1 MRGGGH
7 GPWDRRARSADD
19 RRAFADAAPVP
30 FWLDTRDRPPARP
43 PLAASLDCDL
53 AIVGGGL
60 SGLWAA
66 LLAVERHPDRTVVLL
81 ERDRIAT
88 AASGRNGGFLSS
100 FLTHGV
106 ANGMARFPE
115 EMPVLE
121 RLGLENFAAIR
132 ETIDRLDI
140 DCEYEATGE
149 LDVAVQ
155 PHEVEWLVEEADA
168 MRRLGHDVDV
178 LDRDAIRAEV
188 HSPIYEGALWRRSG
202 SALVHP
208 AKLCWGLARE
218 AERAGARIFEGTA
231 VQWVRSGGDGV
242 LLATDAGAVRARQ
255 VLLATS
261 AFPGLL
267 GEIRRRVVPVW
278 DYVLVTEPLD
288 AGQREAI
295 GWQNRQ
301 GIGDMGNRFHYYRQT
316 ADHRILWGGY
326 DAIYGYGNALNTGRE
341 QRERTFADLVEPLL
355 HRVPAAR
362 GDPLQPPLGW
372 RDRHV
377 QPLLRLPGHRSRRPR
392 RLHGRPHRARRRG
405 EPVRGRGGA
414 RPPRGARDRG
424 DRACGRCGRSRSR
437 SRPSPCAG
445 RAIELTRN
453 RLAAAD
459 RNGGRRGLWLRALD
473 RFGLGYDS

>member
-1 MRGGGH
+1 MRGGGR

-19 RRAFADAAPVP
+19 RRAFADAAPIP

-132 ETIDRLDI
+132 EAIDRLEI

-178 LDRDAIRAEV
+178 LDRDSDPRRGPLADLRGRVVAPVGLGAGPPGRSCAGGSRARPSAPGRGFRG
-188 HSPIYEGALWRRSG
+188 HGGAMGPR
-202 SALVHP
+202 
-208 AKLCWGLARE
+208 
-218 AERAGARIFEGTA
+218 
-231 VQWVRSGGDGV
+231 GGDGV
-242 LLATDAGAVRARQ
+242 LLATCGTVRARQ

-261 AFPGLL
+261 AFPGLVAT
-267 GEIRRRVVPVW
+267 IRRRVIPVW
-278 DYVLVTEPLD
+278 DYVLVTEPL
-288 AGQREAI
+288 
-295 GWQNRQ
+295 
-301 GIGDMGNRFHYYRQT
+301 
-316 ADHRILWGGY
+316 
-326 DAIYGYGNALNTGRE
+326 
-341 QRERTFADLVEPLL
+341 
-355 HRVPAAR
+355 
-362 GDPLQPPLGW
+362 
-372 RDRHV
+372 
-377 QPLLRLPGHRSRRPR
+377 
-392 RLHGRPHRARRRG
+392 
-405 EPVRGRGGA
+405 
-414 RPPRGARDRG
+414 
-424 DRACGRCGRSRSR
+424 
-437 SRPSPCAG
+437 
-445 RAIELTRN
+445 
-453 RLAAAD
+453 
-459 RNGGRRGLWLRALD
+459 
-473 RFGLGYDS
+473 

>member
-19 RRAFADAAPVP
+19 RRAFADAAPTP

-115 EMPVLE
+115 EMPALE

-132 ETIDRLDI
+132 EAIERLGI

-155 PHEVEWLVEEADA
+155 PHEVEWLVEEAEA

-208 AKLCWGLARE
+208 GKLCWGLARE
-218 AERAGARIFEGTA
+218 AERAGVRIYEGTA

-288 AGQREAI
+288 AEQREAI
-295 GWQNRQ
+295 GWRNRQ
-301 GIGDMGNRFHYYRQT
+301 GIGDMANRFHYYRQT
-316 ADHRILWGGY
+316 ADDRILWGGY
-326 DAIYGYGNALNTGRE
+326 DAIYGYGSALGTERE
-341 QRERTFADLVEPLL
+341 QRERTFADLASHFFTAFPQLEGIRFSHRWGGAIDTCSRFFAFQGTAHDGRVAYTVGHTGLGVGASRFGAGVALDLLDGRETEATRLRAMRSKPFPFPPEPL
-355 HRVPAAR
+355 RWA
-362 GDPLQPPLGW
+362 
-372 RDRHV
+372 
-377 QPLLRLPGHRSRRPR
+377 
-392 RLHGRPHRARRRG
+392 
-405 EPVRGRGGA
+405 
-414 RPPRGARDRG
+414 
-424 DRACGRCGRSRSR
+424 
-437 SRPSPCAG
+437 
-445 RAIELTRN
+445 AIELTRN

-459 RNGGRRGLWLRALD
+459 RNAGKRGLWLRALD
-473 RFGLGYDS
+473 RLGLGYDS